1 MRSTQVKDMA
11 VHLLYDPRFLLHD
24 TGVTHLETRKRLES
38 ILKSLDANEGLNKR
52 LHRVTPRPATEGDLA
67 RCHSEKMIREVRNF
81 IEQGGSYLD
90 SDTPVSKESF
100 DVASLAAGAATTAV
114 DTVMGEPGG
123 RAFALMRPPGHHAT
137 PTRAMGFC
145 LFNSA
150 AIAARYAQA
159 VHGLEKVL
167 IVDWDVHHGNGTQ
180 DIFWTDESVFFF
192 STHQYPHYPG
202 TGAGSEIGEGKGTG
216 FTLNIP
222 LRGGTSAKAHR
233 EAFAQALKEIEARFH
248 PDLVIISAG
257 FDSHRDD
264 PLGNLMLED
273 TDFAEMTK
281 EVLRIAE
288 KHSNGRVVSLLE
300 GGYNLDL
307 LGGSVRS
314 HLNALL

>member
-1 MRSTQVKDMA
+1 MA
-11 VHLLYDPRFLLHD
+11 VHLLYDPAFLLHD
-24 TGVTHLETRKRLES
+24 TGVTHFETRKRLES
-38 ILKSLDANEGLNKR
+38 ILKTLEANEGWSKR
-52 LHRVTPRPATEGDLA
+52 LRRVVPRPATERDLK
-67 RCHSEKMIREVRNF
+67 RCHSEDMIREVRTF
-81 IEQGGSYLD
+81 IEHGGTYLD
-90 SDTPVSKESF
+90 SDTPVSAKSF
-100 DVASLAAGAATTAV
+100 EVACLAAGAATTAV
-114 DTVMGEPGG
+114 DTVMAEAGG

-159 VHGLEKVL
+159 VHGVQRVL

-180 DIFWTDESVFFF
+180 DIFWTDDSVFFF

-202 TGAGSEIGEGKGTG
+202 TGARNEIGEGKGTG
-216 FTLNIP
+216 YTLNIP
-222 LRGGTSAKAHR
+222 LRGGTSAQTHR
-233 EAFAQALKEIEARFH
+233 AVFADALKEIEGRFQ

-273 TDFAEMTK
+273 TDYAEMTK
-281 EVLRIAE
+281 DVLRIAE